1 MTRAAYR
8 FLLLLHPADFR
19 RRFGPELLWIFDEA
33 SSSGGGL
40 ALLVDGLT
48 SLARQWFL
56 RSPLLKWAIATALA
70 TLPLL
75 FSFGSF
81 LPWDKPMR
89 P

>member
-1 MTRAAYR
+1 MTRALYR

-19 RRFGPELLWIFDEA
+19 NRFALELIWIFDEA
-33 SSSGGGL
+33 SSSSGSVGL
-40 ALLVDGLT
+40 LADALI